1 MSNFARYVRSTTAYG
16 PLLTFS
22 GRTPLLRQFTLLKRP
37 TRYVNIHIRI
47 CLSDTDIIE
56 EKSKESNE
64 LKLKHF
70 ILHFLRPSYVALSKT
85 EVFDPEDDEDEV
97 EEELVLDPDELKN
110 IKQLYGKIQ
119 LSLKDNHLMKLNLII
134 FSSQLN

>member
-1 MSNFARYVRSTTAYG
+1 M
-16 PLLTFS
+16 
-22 GRTPLLRQFTLLKRP
+22 LKRP

-70 ILHFLRPSYVALSKT
+70 ILHFFRPSYVA

-119 LSLKDNHLMKLNLII
+119 FSLKDNHLMKLNLII